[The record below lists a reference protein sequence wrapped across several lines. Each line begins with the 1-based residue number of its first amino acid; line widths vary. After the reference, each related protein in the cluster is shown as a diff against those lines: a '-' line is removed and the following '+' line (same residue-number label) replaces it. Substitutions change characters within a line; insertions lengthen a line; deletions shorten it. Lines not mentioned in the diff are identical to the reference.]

1 MTEEVRK
8 ILQSCKVST
17 HRDNK
22 GKLIVK
28 DSVTFKGMPLD
39 KLNTVTTILDS
50 VSRQQHEAHGE
61 SFITLDEYKK
71 KAEQK
76 AKQTVT
82 MLKQGKVADSIFNEI
97 TGAGSS
103 RDPYNYTE
111 QQMNLWISPYQAAS
125 LYSQKGIPE
134 IIINKKSK
142 SIMLNGIKIKNSKLS
157 EKLLDKISEKLV
169 MKDLPMLLSDATRD
183 ALCFG
188 GSLVF
193 PFFKKDTPIT
203 FALPIQTLLKTG
215 IIGKDCISHIV
226 TLDRWNVMMTPPVNP
241 TQKDFLN
248 PDSYFIPYLGAD
260 LNGQRCSRIVTAK
273 QAGWWGAIA
282 NYGWGISDFCG
293 YMKQVLNYDA
303 VMQTIPLMIQQM
315 SILARQINVEGIL
328 AQEGLNALDDLANE
342 NSVRLREW
350 SPHNPITMD
359 LLGNLVSINRDFK
372 EVPTLVRLIRQDVAA
387 HATIPEPMIWSSEK
401 GNFSSGD
408 DTEGN
413 LAKQYEAVKYIHK
426 DVETQ
431 FKRLA
436 MILIIDALGT
446 SKEVMDALPYTQIH
460 FDTPIIANSVE
471 RAEIAKS
478 LSQSFFNF
486 VGARMPSDIAA
497 RLVSNFAGDQMS
509 ISSEVLDEL
518 KEIQKK
524 SDEMAQIKFN
534 SEIEAMQNQESE
546 GESKPKQI
554 GEKEG
559 YSKLEQKQHERTRL
573 GLEKRDEKLV
583 KRQNKLSN
591 ATPEKGDT
599 KENE

>member
-61 SFITLDEYKK
+61 TFITLEEYKK

-82 MLKQGKVADSIFNEI
+82 MLKQGRVADSIFNEI

-142 SIMLNGIKIKNSKLS
+142 FIMLNGIKIKNSKLS

-215 IIGKDCISHIV
+215 ILGKDCISHIV

-315 SILARQINVEGIL
+315 SILAR
-328 AQEGLNALDDLANE
+328 
-342 NSVRLREW
+342 
-350 SPHNPITMD
+350 
-359 LLGNLVSINRDFK
+359 
-372 EVPTLVRLIRQDVAA
+372 
-387 HATIPEPMIWSSEK
+387 
-401 GNFSSGD
+401 
-408 DTEGN
+408 
-413 LAKQYEAVKYIHK
+413 
-426 DVETQ
+426 
-431 FKRLA
+431 
-436 MILIIDALGT
+436 
-446 SKEVMDALPYTQIH
+446 
-460 FDTPIIANSVE
+460 
-471 RAEIAKS
+471 
-478 LSQSFFNF
+478 
-486 VGARMPSDIAA
+486 
-497 RLVSNFAGDQMS
+497 
-509 ISSEVLDEL
+509 IS
-518 KEIQKK
+518 
-524 SDEMAQIKFN
+524 
-534 SEIEAMQNQESE
+534 
-546 GESKPKQI
+546 
-554 GEKEG
+554 
-559 YSKLEQKQHERTRL
+559 
-573 GLEKRDEKLV
+573 
-583 KRQNKLSN
+583 
-591 ATPEKGDT
+591 
-599 KENE
+599 